1 MAYDKQTWTA
11 REGTNLKKYTKAS
24 ETATTVILTN
34 TPDSISVEGT
44 PFSVDRMNHIEDG
57 IESAHDNID
66 ALEITDPNVYYLPLS
81 QTSRSW
87 FSMTTLGTDVYACVY
102 AGDIYKQ
109 TGGTGNFVALGQ
121 TTRGWYSMTTLGT
134 DVYACVAGGDIY
146 KQTNGTGDFVAL
158 GKTTRNWYGM
168 TAVS

>member
-11 REGTNLKKYTKAS
+11 REGTNLKKYTKSS

-44 PFSVDRMNHIEDG
+44 PFSSDRMNHIEDG

-66 ALEITDPNVYYLPLS
+66 ALEITDPNVYYLSLS
-81 QTSRSW
+81 QTSRKW
-87 FSMTTLGTDVYACVY
+87 FGMTTLGTDVYASVIG
-102 AGDIYKQ
+102 GDIYKQ

-121 TTRGWYSMTTLGT
+121 TARNWRGMTTLGS
-134 DVYACVAGGDIY
+134 DVYACVSDGDIY
-146 KQTNGTGDFVAL
+146 KQTL
-158 GKTTRNWYGM
+158 
-168 TAVS
+168 S

>member
-57 IESAHDNID
+57 IDVAHANID
-66 ALEITDPNVYYLPLS
+66 ALIITDPKIYYLQLS
-81 QTSRSW
+81 Q
-87 FSMTTLGTDVYACVY
+87 
-102 AGDIYKQ
+102 
-109 TGGTGNFVALGQ
+109 
-121 TTRGWYSMTTLGT
+121 
-134 DVYACVAGGDIY
+134 
-146 KQTNGTGDFVAL
+146 
-158 GKTTRNWYGM
+158 TTRNWTGM
-168 TAVS
+168 TKWKST